1 MAVTQFTPYYRQI
14 ADKYADLI
22 AEGVLKPG
30 DPLPTMQQLAGLEGV
45 SHQTAVR
52 AVEYLRAAKLVTTTR
67 SGSVVAPRRLISGAA
82 AQLAGVRF
90 PAAAAIIVNAT
101 EFIAAPERIAAI
113 MGLLEVKRG
122 QFNVGRREQVSCDE
136 DMTPFLLEVQWWAP
150 ELTEA
155 VPELLGPGALGP
167 GQALELVAERTGR
180 AVNRGWHAS
189 EARPILDD
197 GREGPML
204 RAAPGYVV
212 KADVM
217 WFSSDGRTASE
228 DPLMLL
234 YWEMIVKQG
243 LVTANEF
250 TASAWA
256 TGVP

>member
-1 MAVTQFTPYYRQI
+1 MLAVMAVVRNKPLHLQV
-14 ADKYADLI
+14 ADKYSDLI
-22 AEGVLKPG
+22 ANGTLKPG
-30 DPLPTMQQLAGLEGV
+30 DPLPTMAQMAGLEGV

-52 AVEYLRAAKLVTTTR
+52 AVEYLRAAKLVITDR

-82 AQLAGVRF
+82 AAFAGIRF
-90 PAAAAIIVNAT
+90 PTAAAIVVNSA
-101 EFIAAPERIAAI
+101 EFIAAPPRVAAI
-113 MGLLEVKRG
+113 MGLLEVRPG
-122 QFNVGRREQVSCDE
+122 MWNVGRREQVYCDAE
-136 DMTPFLLEVQWWAP
+136 MVPFLLEVSWYAP

-167 GQALELVAERTGR
+167 GRALELIAERTGR
-180 AVNRGWHAS
+180 PVNRGWHAS

-217 WFSSDGRTASE
+217 WFSSDGRTDGE

-250 TASAWA
+250 TASA
-256 TGVP
+256 